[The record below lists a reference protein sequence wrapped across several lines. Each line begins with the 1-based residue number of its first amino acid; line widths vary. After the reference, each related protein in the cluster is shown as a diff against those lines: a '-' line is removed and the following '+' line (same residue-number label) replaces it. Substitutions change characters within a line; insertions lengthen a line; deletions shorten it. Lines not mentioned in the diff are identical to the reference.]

1 MREILFRGKR
11 IDNGAWVEGTIEF
24 HLLDGDL
31 TQTERYAFI
40 TYDTMDKIGKVYQH
54 SYRVDPATVGQ
65 YTGLVDKNGK
75 KIFEGDYVK
84 ATIKKHAY
92 DGMTETETTQKGL
105 VAYDSIGMIGLA
117 LEVRDG
123 RYVWSDCFLEL
134 AMSDSIIDY
143 CFEVI
148 GNIHDNPELLR

>member
-11 IDNGAWVEGTIEF
+11 IDNDEWVEGG
-24 HLLDGDL
+24 LDTDWEIPHE
-31 TQTERYAFI
+31 ERHRYFI
-40 TYDTMDKIGKVYQH
+40 SIPYYDAVQ
-54 SYRVDPATVGQ
+54 VDPATVGQ
-65 YTGLVDKNGK
+65 YTGLMDKHGK

-84 ATIKKHAY
+84 VVIKKYGY

-105 VAYDSIGMIGLA
+105 VAYDSIGMIGLV

-123 RYVWSDCFLEL
+123 HNLWSDCFLEL
-134 AMSDSIIDY
+134 SMSDSIIDY

-148 GNIHDNPELLR
+148 GNIHDNSEPLR